1 MDGSAC
7 AASRVL
13 GVAEL
18 LGRERHV
25 QLLLGLRARRGERTA
40 PVITLSTHGQ
50 CCTAVRA
57 VTEISSSSAVDTIRF
72 AWPSGDT
79 GTIELTWD
87 GQPISRLA
95 IIFDR

>member
-1 MDGSAC
+1 M
-7 AASRVL
+7 
-13 GVAEL
+13 
-18 LGRERHV
+18 
-25 QLLLGLRARRGERTA
+25 QLLLGYERTA

-50 CCTAVRA
+50 SCTAVRA

-87 GQPISRLA
+87 GQLISRLA
-95 IIFDR
+95 IIFDC